1 MWWEITQESLPLG
14 ASLLSI
20 ILYSDATTT
29 DTLGKSQLHPIY
41 VSLGNIPIW
50 RRNKPDAKQLLGY
63 LPILENAKKNL
74 VRETFHKSLRHLL
87 EPIVLLENGIDLYIN
102 NKKIWF
108 YPRISTIIVD
118 WPEAASFCLVYK
130 SPNSNLPCH
139 FCLVEKENLPNMNL
153 SPSNMILRSHYEMH
167 RHLENNTQK
176 SVCIESIPN
185 FFWEFP

>member
-1 MWWEITQESLPLG
+1 MWWKTTEESLPVG
-14 ASLLSI
+14 ARLLSI

-41 VSLGNIPIW
+41 VTLGNIPTW

-63 LPILENAKKNL
+63 LPILENANKNL

-87 EPIVLLENGIDLYIN
+87 EPIILLENGVDLFIN

-108 YPRISTIIVD
+108 YPRISTIISD

-130 SPNSNLPCH
+130 SSNSNRPCH
-139 FCLVEKENLPNMNL
+139 FCLVEKENLANINL
-153 SPSNMILRSHYEMH
+153 SSHDMILRSHNEMREH
-167 RHLENNTQK
+167 HENRTQK

-185 FFWEFP
+185 FFWNFP